1 MLIPKNLLFLLISEP
16 SRSPLVGVR
25 GGALPYAPSFHK
37 HLGLQQQLVF
47 TRFTLHVIN
56 RVAMFHVGIEAKDHA
71 ILFTK
76 TNLEVAVGAVG
87 LTLT

>member
-1 MLIPKNLLFLLISEP
+1 
-16 SRSPLVGVR
+16 
-25 GGALPYAPSFHK
+25 
-37 HLGLQQQLVF
+37 LQQQLVF

-76 TNLEVAVGAVG
+76 TNLEVPVGALG